1 MANRIIS
8 FTGDD
13 QNFLDTDL
21 SANLSSM
28 VGDVFTDISMD
39 SMPND
44 PGKVDRWKVQR
55 ITDAKAVFN
64 SLHNIFTWI
73 PGERILL
80 PEFGSRLRA
89 LLYEGI
95 TPQTEERIVA
105 EIRHLVSEWEPR
117 ASILEVV
124 DVSTVEDTEDNVIHL
139 NVVFTIPALSNK
151 RYSYDLSFTK
161 SE

>member
-44 PGKVDRWKVQR
+44 PGKVDRWKV
-55 ITDAKAVFN
+55 
-64 SLHNIFTWI
+64 
-73 PGERILL
+73 
-80 PEFGSRLRA
+80 
-89 LLYEGI
+89 
-95 TPQTEERIVA
+95 
-105 EIRHLVSEWEPR
+105 
-117 ASILEVV
+117 
-124 DVSTVEDTEDNVIHL
+124 
-139 NVVFTIPALSNK
+139 
-151 RYSYDLSFTK
+151 
-161 SE
+161 